1 MARRLGLAGAREGGI
16 GLSGV
21 ILFTGTCGE
30 AFSSEVVPVR
40 VKKTRQ
46 KEESGGHPSSSVHL
60 GAARLVHVAR
70 KKPRPRP
77 MPVIQKKRL
86 STDMLPP
93 GLNERQRF
101 MFFAELFEHFSNT
114 GELDPA
120 EDVPFRAAMN
130 SIHIGTTMLGRCD
143 GTFTTIRRE
152 KRQVLATNDDR
163 YCLARNTGVRESRL
177 THRGREFVMRP
188 GSMVLL
194 KLDEPFFSADGTNEK
209 RFTNVHLPMATLK
222 AMVRDVDD
230 LVGRE
235 LEPGGA
241 LSLAMDYSDLL
252 LKHPGAVDEAGFAV
266 AAHLMD
272 LAALG
277 LGARGDVAAHA
288 QRGGMRAV
296 RLKAVLMILERRFTE
311 PDFSAARLGAAAGLS
326 ERYVNEL
333 LYEAGASF
341 TMRLLELRLR
351 RAAELLALP
360 GERRISD
367 AAFECGFNDLSY
379 FNRCFRRR
387 FGLTP
392 SAARGR

>member
-1 MARRLGLAGAREGGI
+1 
-16 GLSGV
+16 
-21 ILFTGTCGE
+21 
-30 AFSSEVVPVR
+30 
-40 VKKTRQ
+40 
-46 KEESGGHPSSSVHL
+46 
-60 GAARLVHVAR
+60 
-70 KKPRPRP
+70 
-77 MPVIQKKRL
+77 MPVLKKVL

-93 GLNERQRF
+93 GLSERQRF

-130 SIHIGTTMLGRCD
+130 SIHVGTTMLGRCD
-143 GTFTTIRRE
+143 GTFTTVRRDR
-152 KRQVLATNDDR
+152 RQVLATNDDR
-163 YCLARNTGVRESRL
+163 YCLVRNTGGREARV
-177 THRGREFVMRP
+177 THRGREFIMRP
-188 GSMVLL
+188 GSMALL
-194 KLDEPFFSADGTNEK
+194 RLDEPFFSADGASEK

-222 AMVRDVDD
+222 AMVAGVDD

-252 LKHPGAVDEAGFAV
+252 LKHSGAVDEAGFAI

-272 LAALG
+272 LASLG
-277 LGARGDVAAHA
+277 LGARGDFAEAAR
-288 QRGGMRAV
+288 RGGLRAV
-296 RLKAVLMILERRFTE
+296 RLKAVLTILEARFAE
-311 PDFSAARLGAAAGLS
+311 PDFSAQKLAAAAGLS

-341 TMRLLELRLR
+341 TIRLMELRLR
-351 RAAELLALP
+351 QAADLLAHEPL
-360 GERRISD
+360 RRISD
-367 AAFECGFNDLSY
+367 IAFDCGFNDLSY

-392 SAARGR
+392 TAARGR